1 MGKSRFIWQKFH
13 FYALTWDS
21 ATNYTPASDFTKL
34 HNCIRGVHQP
44 TRGGFQIKLAA
55 RKKNLS
61 PTPKKSTFH
70 VGIYSPLQCMAC
82 TLAERYVI
90 GVFQG
95 FPLVG
100 FNQIANL
107 KIFTA
112 WTTFFSSALLYS
124 VESPSNGTVVEL
136 GWETVHGWSGD
147 RSSHHRCAHTV
158 ADH

>member
-1 MGKSRFIWQKFH
+1 MGKSRFIWQNFTSMLWLGILQ
-13 FYALTWDS
+13 LTTLPLQILQS
-21 ATNYTPASDFTKL
+21 CIIASGESPAYQGRLSNK
-34 HNCIRGVHQP
+34 ISSE
-44 TRGGFQIKLAA
+44 

-61 PTPKKSTFH
+61 QTPKKSTFH
-70 VGIYSPLQCMAC
+70 VRIYSPLQCMAC

-124 VESPSNGTVVEL
+124 VESPSNGTVVGL

>member
-1 MGKSRFIWQKFH
+1 
-13 FYALTWDS
+13 
-21 ATNYTPASDFTKL
+21 
-34 HNCIRGVHQP
+34 
-44 TRGGFQIKLAA
+44 
-55 RKKNLS
+55 
-61 PTPKKSTFH
+61 
-70 VGIYSPLQCMAC
+70 MAC

-124 VESPSNGTVVEL
+124 VESPSNGTVVDGRRFTGDLAIVHPTIAVHTQWPIINAGSIVSHLDL
-136 GWETVHGWSGD
+136 GMQSTLL
-147 RSSHHRCAHTV
+147 
-158 ADH
+158 

>member
-1 MGKSRFIWQKFH
+1 
-13 FYALTWDS
+13 
-21 ATNYTPASDFTKL
+21 
-34 HNCIRGVHQP
+34 
-44 TRGGFQIKLAA
+44 
-55 RKKNLS
+55 
-61 PTPKKSTFH
+61 
-70 VGIYSPLQCMAC
+70 MAC

-124 VESPSNGTVVEL
+124 VESPSNGTVVE
-136 GWETVHGWSGD
+136 TVHGWSGD